1 MLAVLALQQVPAGK
15 AEEGEWATK
24 AELSPERGPSGSAER
39 HRIASSECL
48 WGYVRHY
55 HVGSLLV
62 GDSRYQ
68 IDSACEE
75 EQAALQVGPL
85 IETCSRWGTNVTLS
99 DPQMVTPVEI

>member
-1 MLAVLALQQVPAGK
+1 MLGVLAHQQVLAGK
-15 AEEGEWATK
+15 AEEGGWATK
-24 AELSPERGPSGSAER
+24 VELSPERGPSGSGER
-39 HRIASSECL
+39 HHIASSECL

-68 IDSACEE
+68 IDSAFEG

-85 IETCSRWGTNVTLS
+85 IETSPRGGTKVTLS